1 MVITKL
7 KRRKRMMISRR
18 LILGVMLGICLLAV
32 DSYAQQL
39 NGKQV
44 AQSKSQIEELKQ
56 QIDEIQ
62 RQNQQQIQQL
72 QEKIQQLE
80 AERAADKEQVE
91 KAVAEDKDAWYKKF
105 KAGYNKGFFLE
116 SDDGNYSMRMR
127 LRTQFQFSVNNTD
140 NKETG
145 EKDTATDFNIRRF
158 RIKWDGHAF
167 RPWFNYVA
175 QISADNNGNF
185 QLRDA
190 YFDAAYNTQI
200 FPRVGQ
206 NKVPFNREELTSSS
220 SLQLVERSIVNEEF
234 AWGRDRG
241 VGLYGQLFDMLT
253 YGAGIYNGDGRNG
266 NSVDSNLL
274 YVGRLQLN
282 PCCGKLKYASESFP
296 IGGAYK
302 MEPMN
307 FKEKEPL
314 FAFGAAFAA
323 LPGLNIDQKTP
334 DPPIDDRF
342 DQLGIQ
348 FGDVYAVSA
357 DAQFKYQI
365 FSITGEYDGRWIKPQ
380 GANEAAVFPV
390 SDLST
395 AYDQGFRVQG
405 GIFIVPHLVE
415 LAARWAYVDY
425 DSETGLD
432 PEERQPDKSWQVTP
446 GINIYLSHDNRW
458 KIQLDYNYIKNEFTT
473 GADTNENIFR
483 AQLQAYF

>member
-1 MVITKL
+1 
-7 KRRKRMMISRR
+7 MMSPRT
-18 LILGVMLGICLLAV
+18 LILCIMLGVSLLVV
-32 DSYAQQL
+32 DSYAQDL
-39 NGKQV
+39 TGKQV
-44 AQSKSQIEELKQ
+44 AQSSSQIEELKQ

-62 RQNQQQIQQL
+62 RQNQRQIQEL
-72 QEKIQQLE
+72 QRKIEQLE
-80 AERAADKEQVE
+80 AERAADKEQIE
-91 KAVAEDKDAWYKKF
+91 KVVAEDKDAWYKKF

-127 LRTQFQFSVNNTD
+127 LRTQFQFSVNNT
-140 NKETG
+140 E
-145 EKDTATDFNIRRF
+145 EKDTDLNATSSEENTATDFNIRRF

-190 YFDAAYNTQI
+190 YFDAAYDTRI

-234 AWGRDRG
+234 AYGRDRG
-241 VGLYGQLFDMLT
+241 VGAYGQLFNMLT

-282 PCCGKLKYASESFP
+282 PCCGKLKYGSESFP
-296 IGGAYK
+296 ISGAYK
-302 MEPMN
+302 LEPMN

-314 FAFGAAFAA
+314 FAFGGGITA
-323 LPGLNIDQKTP
+323 LPGLNIAQKTP
-334 DPPIDDRF
+334 DSSIPDRF
-342 DQLGIQ
+342 DELGLQ
-348 FGDVYAVSA
+348 FGDVYSVTA

-365 FSITGEYDGRWIKPQ
+365 FSMTGEYDGRWIRPQ
-380 GANEAAVFPV
+380 GANSLAVFPV
-390 SDLST
+390 SDLGT
-395 AYDQGFRVQG
+395 VYDQGFRVQG

-415 LAARWAYVDY
+415 LAARWAYIDY
-425 DSETGLD
+425 DTVGGLD
-432 PEERQPDKSWQVTP
+432 PEIIQRDNRWQVTP

-458 KIQLDYNYIKNEFTT
+458 KIQLDYNYIKNEFTS
-473 GADTNENIFR
+473 GDDANENIFR